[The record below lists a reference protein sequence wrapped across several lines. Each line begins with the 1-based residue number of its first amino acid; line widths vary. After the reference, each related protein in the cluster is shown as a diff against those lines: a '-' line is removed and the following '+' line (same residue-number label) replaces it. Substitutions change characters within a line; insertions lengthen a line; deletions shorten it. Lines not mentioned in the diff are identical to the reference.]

1 MTESTKKARADA
13 GREKKSGGGTLTVR
27 LVKSGICTP
36 KDQKATLRGIGF
48 RRLGESVTRDDTPS
62 LRGMLR
68 KVRHLVDVTKG

>member
-1 MTESTKKARADA
+1 VTEAGKKKKEA
-13 GREKKSGGGTLTVR
+13 GPTVKVR

-48 RRLGESVTRDDTPS
+48 RRLGEELTRVDTPA

-68 KVRHLVDVTKG
+68 KVRHLVEVEATKG